1 MSAEKKESTISDD
14 TQKKEEETNGCLGK
28 CGCLFLIGLYS
39 LRFFIFDVHFHG
51 YYVSYKGAFLS
62 TLFTIDLWILYL
74 MLLWIVFSSIV
85 EVVKIV
91 HKILNNRNK

>member
-1 MSAEKKESTISDD
+1 MNTEKKESAISDD
-14 TQKKEEETNGCLGK
+14 TQKKEEEKNGCLGK

-39 LRFFIFDVHFHG
+39 LRFFIYDVYFHG

-91 HKILNNRNK
+91 HKKLNNRNK